1 MKRKIRILFL
11 APSMRPGGAE
21 RFLTVLIRYINREQ
35 FIPSLGLVRKSG
47 PLLGELPDDVDVYDL
62 NCQRVRNAWVK
73 IVRLIRKTKPD
84 IVFSTLAH
92 LNFAVAMARP
102 LLLAKIKYVAR
113 ENSIP
118 SQNIKQSPIK
128 AVLPFLYKLLYP
140 KFDKVI
146 CQSQYMFDEL
156 TTHFKISVDTL
167 AVINNPVDV
176 EKIQTLGFNQKYC
189 LPEGKVNI
197 IAAGRLKYL
206 KGFDL
211 LLQSAAYIEGI
222 EFHLTILGEGE
233 EEERLKKLARQLNI
247 DDRVTFSGYVPNP
260 YSYMCQADL
269 FVLSSRSDAF
279 PNVVLEALA
288 CGLPV
293 VAFDCPG
300 GIKEI
305 IVDGENGWIVEAENF
320 VALARAIE
328 RAVAMGIG
336 PSQLEPIIERKFG
349 VKKILSEY
357 ERLFSK
363 IVQQDIA

>member
-11 APSMRPGGAE
+11 APSMRSGGAE
-21 RFLTVLIRYINREQ
+21 RFLTILIRHINREQ

-47 PLLGELPDDVDVYDL
+47 PLLRELPNDVDVYDL

-73 IVRLIRKTKPD
+73 IIRLIRRTKPD

-92 LNFAVAMARP
+92 LNFAVAMGRP
-102 LLLAKIKYVAR
+102 LIPGEAKYIAR

-140 KFDKVI
+140 TFDKVI
-146 CQSQYMFDEL
+146 CQSEYMFDEL
-156 TTHFKISVDTL
+156 TTHFKISADTL

-176 EKIQTLGFNQKYC
+176 EGIQTLGFNKKHC
-189 LPEGKVNI
+189 LPEGKINI
-197 IAAGRLKYL
+197 LAAGRLKYL

-222 EFHLTILGEGE
+222 DFHLTILGEGE
-233 EEERLKKLARQLNI
+233 EEERLKKLAIELQI
-247 DDRVTFSGYVPNP
+247 HEKVTFTGYVANP
-260 YSYMCQADL
+260 YRYMCQADL

-279 PNVVLEALA
+279 PNAVLEALA
-288 CGLPV
+288 CGLRV

-305 IVDGENGWIVEAENF
+305 IVDGVNGWIAASENA
-320 VALARAIE
+320 VSLARTIE
-328 RAVAMGIG
+328 NAVGIKRN
-336 PSQLEPIIERKFG
+336 PDKIRLNVEQRFDVNRIIRKYEE
-349 VKKILSEY
+349 VLST
-357 ERLFSK
+357 L
-363 IVQQDIA
+363 I